1 MPLIARSSYAPP
13 LLFANGHVQT
23 ILPTLI
29 RKVPGVDYIRE
40 RIATA
45 DGDFLDLDWLRTG
58 ARRLAVLSHGLEGSS
73 TRHYMLGMARAFSRA
88 GWDVLAWNFR
98 GCGGEPNRTVVFY
111 HSGATHDL
119 HAVVEHAAA
128 RGDYAEMALIGF
140 SMGGNLTLKYLG
152 EGLFPIDAR
161 IKKAVVFSV
170 PCDLASSAR
179 KMAGAANSIYMT
191 RFLRMLRAK
200 IRAKMGSWPDQLDDA
215 GYHQIKTF
223 EQFDDRYTALLHGF
237 KDAADYYRRAS
248 CRQFL
253 DRVTI
258 PSLLVNACN
267 DPFLSAS
274 CYPVE
279 AARRSPWL
287 HLETPRSGGH
297 VGFLDFNDDGLYW
310 SERRAV
316 EFVGG

>member
-1 MPLIARSSYAPP
+1 MPLIARSSYTPP
-13 LLFANGHVQT
+13 LLLANGHLQT
-23 ILPTLI
+23 ILPNLL
-29 RKVPGVDYIRE
+29 RKVQGVDYTRE

-45 DGDFLDLDWLRTG
+45 DGDFLDLDWLRG
-58 ARRLAVLSHGLEGSS
+58 GSHRLAVLSHGLEGSS

-98 GCGGEPNRTVVFY
+98 GCSGEPNQTIVFY
-111 HSGATHDL
+111 HSGATYDL

-152 EGLFPIDAR
+152 EGLFPIDSR

-179 KMAGAANSIYMT
+179 KMASRANSIYMT
-191 RFLRMLRAK
+191 RFLRMLHDK
-200 IRAKMGSWPDQLDDA
+200 IRAKMESWPDHLDDSE
-215 GYHQIKTF
+215 YRSIKTF
-223 EQFDDRYTALLHGF
+223 EQFDDRYTAPLHGF
-237 KDAADYYRRAS
+237 KDAADYYRQAS

-253 DRVTI
+253 GSLTV
-258 PSLLVNACN
+258 PALLVNACN
-267 DPFLSAS
+267 DPFLSAA

-279 AARRSPWL
+279 EARRSPWL
-287 HLETPRSGGH
+287 HLERPRSGGH
-297 VGFLDFNDDGLYW
+297 VGFLDFNGDGLYW
-310 SERRAV
+310 SERRAL